1 MEYNN
6 TNNNVFN
13 VKNSI
18 QQKFKSLSKKPI
30 SLKISNLKKIK
41 SDNFDQ
47 YNNNNKD
54 QKKLEKNFKSKSSN
68 EMVYNNENIN
78 NSNEYNKNTNFNN
91 NYKNLKY
98 NNNETNNNE
107 KENNIIKKSQSNSL
121 FSTSISMLEL
131 RQKNESIFH
140 KIRINET
147 KQKISKLKRKLNKK
161 NLDITNIQNELSELK
176 KKKENKQRELE
187 DLLSNKESLEEILR
201 VLLQDNLNSQREL
214 INKIKID
221 KNDIINCPTEKLI
234 ELVKNVFEDLK
245 FENINKIIDVIK
257 NNFNDKKLI
266 QEGKI
271 DSFLNN
277 IIESIKKINKDII
290 YETQLL
296 LLFKYL
302 IKISYLD
309 QKIQESFN
317 YIKKEYKGKKKD
329 AKDKLNDLLN
339 TKQLIEEKLIE
350 LNNLIEELENKLNK
364 INRNNSSNKNLFLI
378 KENNFELTK
387 NQKKKNKSKS
397 SSRDKNLNYFKSKA
411 KTKLDNYQISLSN
424 INSNV
429 DGNKN
434 DSYKLIYPSNNIS
447 NENQILKTQTS
458 PISTVTSS
466 RFNILVNNKNSN
478 TDYNNSYKKINLFD
492 ESFCYYKIMNKYER
506 RFNPLNVTD
515 KTPEFIGYNIG
526 LISIDF
532 TNKLLLLTDSKNDEK
547 NFFNY
552 KNKTLKIEFKQLSN
566 ILIQHFM
573 KGIIKIYTFYLRYNQ
588 KCEKE
593 PNRNIRSLNK
603 FIHLKELNEIDMDDN
618 QKIRS
623 ALCKYFSFTILL
635 SEEKNLEIIFIN
647 FDEFKFWYN
656 GISLIVKN
664 NKKSKSKDKNDII
677 IGKMIKHKKNNSYS
691 FKRFYTTGQIS
702 QNISTT
708 NLNSI
713 KY

>member
-245 FENINKIIDVIK
+245 FENMNKIIDVIK
-257 NNFNDKKLI
+257 TNFNDKKLI

-290 YETQLL
+290 NETQLL

-317 YIKKEYKGKKKD
+317 YIKKEYKEKKKD
-329 AKDKLNDLLN
+329 AKDKLNDLEN
-339 TKQLIEEKLIE
+339 TKEVIEEKIVE
-350 LNNLIEELENKLNK
+350 LNNLIEELESKLNK
-364 INRNNSSNKNLFLI
+364 MNITNSFKSNLFLI
-378 KENNFELTK
+378 KENNFELT
-387 NQKKKNKSKS
+387 NKKKNNLSKS
-397 SSRDKNLNYFKSKA
+397 SSRDKNINYFKSKA
-411 KTKLDNYQISLSN
+411 KTSDNYQISINNLNSN
-424 INSNV
+424 IE
-429 DGNKN
+429 GNKN

-447 NENQILKTQTS
+447 IENQILKTQTS

-466 RFNILVNNKNSN
+466 RFNILLNNKNLN
-478 TDYNNSYKKINLFD
+478 TDCNDNSKNNNLFD
-492 ESFCYYKIMNKYER
+492 ESFCYFKIINKYER

-532 TNKLLLLTDSKNDEK
+532 TNKLLLLTDSKIDEK
-547 NFFNY
+547 NIFNH
-552 KNKTLKIEFKQLSN
+552 KNKNLKIDFKQLSN
-566 ILIQHFM
+566 IIIQNYM
-573 KGIIKIYTFYLRYNQ
+573 KGIIKIYTFYLKYNQ

-603 FIHLKELNEIDMDDN
+603 FIHLKELNDIDMDDN
-618 QKIRS
+618 QKIKS
-623 ALCKYFSFTILL
+623 ALCKYFSFTIVL
-635 SEEKNLEIIFIN
+635 SEEKNLEVIFLN
-647 FDEFKFWYN
+647 FNEFKFWYN

-664 NKKSKSKDKNDII
+664 NKKSKSKDKNDVIL
-677 IGKMIKHKKNNSYS
+677 GKIIKHKKNNSYS
-691 FKRFYTTGQIS
+691 FKRFYTTGQLS